1 MTKLLN
7 TLNKISA
14 VADCVPVVSSIV
26 NGGLLIYQRAHKAD
40 QAANPVNKSWKSD
53 FKIFALSKNKTMA
66 KASLFPVFGNI
77 AALILKV
84 RRQIQWHS
92 GNPPRTLY
100 KNTLVEAADPRSPM
114 SKHAKEII
122 TLYLAQNPN
131 LPPEELVQ
139 ALHTASRHG
148 NQEAFDILLPH
159 AQDLDSKSIADIL
172 APCASAEIAT
182 AVLNKFPDV
191 LTDEDKNMIF
201 KWNFYPRTIEALLPY
216 FDNLAKEDL
225 LNQLNSL
232 AADNDGIQ
240 PALMVLERVKDE
252 ATDFEIARAL
262 TGEFIKQDTLYGI
275 LEQGPIDIHL
285 AFTIL
290 LANRS
295 IGRHRVDKLER
306 FNAWVISHCN
316 ELTTVEIEMAQQPI
330 IFNA

>member
-53 FKIFALSKNKTMA
+53 FKIFALSKNKQMA
-66 KASLFPVFGNI
+66 RASLFPVFGNI

-122 TLYLAQNPN
+122 TLYLAQNPD
-131 LPPEELVQ
+131 LPQEELVL
-139 ALHTASRHG
+139 ALQTASRHG
-148 NQEAFDILLPH
+148 NREAFDILLPH
-159 AQDLDSKSIADIL
+159 AQDLDSQSIADIL
-172 APCASAEIAT
+172 APCASAEIAVT
-182 AVLNKFPDV
+182 ILNKFPDV
-191 LTDEDKNMIF
+191 LSDEDKNMVF
-201 KWNFYPRTIEALLPY
+201 KWNLYPRTIEALLPY

-225 LNQLNSL
+225 LTQLTYL
-232 AADNDGIQ
+232 AADKDGIQ
-240 PALMVLERVKDE
+240 PALMVLDRVKDE
-252 ATDFEIARAL
+252 ATDAEITRSL
-262 TGEFIKQDTLYGI
+262 TGEFINQDTLYGI
-275 LEQGPIDIHL
+275 LEQGNIETSL

-290 LANRS
+290 FANRS
-295 IGRHRVDKLER
+295 LGRHRGEKLER
-306 FNAWVISHCN
+306 FNRWIISHPD
-316 ELTTVEIEMAQQPI
+316 ELTADQIAMAQQPI
-330 IFNA
+330 MFNA